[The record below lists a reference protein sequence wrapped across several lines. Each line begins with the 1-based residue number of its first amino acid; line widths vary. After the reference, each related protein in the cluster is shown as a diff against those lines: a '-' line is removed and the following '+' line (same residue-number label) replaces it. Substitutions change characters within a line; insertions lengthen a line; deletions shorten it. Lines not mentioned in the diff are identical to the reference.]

1 MVIGTARSEK
11 HLHVSADRLARWLR
25 STYKLSPI
33 ADGLLG
39 RNELKLKLRR
49 KAKRSRLLSA
59 VGAKET
65 SSGDVDDGI
74 RTGWVCVN
82 VGRVEG
88 GDLKKEADLEIEE
101 EQDFVG
107 FGTRTGG
114 SRIVVQMMTEEKRGQ
129 IELETLWNGILRRSL
144 KAQQIEPD
152 EAEKPQAEAPKKTIE
167 GPKMPQAEEPRM
179 FESPSHQGGPRIPTT
194 SGSSHFM
201 PFNGPSQ
208 QGAQQSRGFSTFTDI
223 GTEPF
228 SKSYKRKFRAREL
241 ERNTEQQL
249 QQADLSASTLRKL
262 LDVLKSMDP
271 DSAFDALG
279 KDSEDTTSTDF
290 LVAFHQAMPDFPRAR
305 HWHLHT
311 ELSCFGL
318 ELGHPGYTPELL
330 VSHIESMH
338 HACITPS
345 RATYH
350 MILETLL
357 PPSGLLYQE
366 DTGGDPSYRLHTDAV
381 KIVMDILDN
390 MYNDG
395 FYAGSRYILHLL
407 SQATVLP
414 TDLTST
420 DASPQPSLEVP
431 SHPLD
436 LTIPIL
442 RYNISQSHWP
452 HIWRIWTSF
461 PRRFLPRPKIMYRVL
476 FDAVAATR
484 HQNACIET
492 LRALVPDL
500 LREEYREDY
509 RDEESEIRLRGELAK
524 SVLRCLQ
531 VAEPRAAEMG
541 RKGGR
546 GEWAEL
552 WRAMTRTV
560 AEVGTVDGNVHG
572 NGDGGEKREEE
583 GVD

>member
-1 MVIGTARSEK
+1 MSLPRAVRGALASAAGVSTTLPDRSRPWQALRAPPRASAFSSRADSLPGQELDITENLPSELNESKEASTQPSNDNSPVAAQSPPPQQNAVPWYLQVDSPTPQQDHPLSARQQLPELPPSPPPLLQPILE
-11 HLHVSADRLARWLR
+11 HVSVELGLDDLSLLDLR
-25 STYKLSPI
+25 ALDPPP
-33 ADGLLG
+33 ALG
-39 RNELKLKLRR
+39 ANL
-49 KAKRSRLLSA
+49 
-59 VGAKET
+59 
-65 SSGDVDDGI
+65 I
-74 RTGWVCVN
+74 
-82 VGRVEG
+82 
-88 GDLKKEADLEIEE
+88 
-101 EQDFVG
+101 
-107 FGTRTGG
+107 
-114 SRIVVQMMTEEKRGQ
+114 M
-129 IELETLWNGILRRSL
+129 
-144 KAQQIEPD
+144 IEPD

-390 MYNDG
+390 
-395 FYAGSRYILHLL
+395 I
-407 SQATVLP
+407 P
-414 TDLTST
+414 TGRISGESGL
-420 DASPQPSLEVP
+420 P
-431 SHPLD
+431 SHAASYPARRSCIVSSS
-436 LTIPIL
+436 T
-442 RYNISQSHWP
+442 QW
-452 HIWRIWTSF
+452 
-461 PRRFLPRPKIMYRVL
+461 PRRAIRMP
-476 FDAVAATR
+476 ASR
-484 HQNACIET
+484 H
-492 LRALVPDL
+492 
-500 LREEYREDY
+500 
-509 RDEESEIRLRGELAK
+509 
-524 SVLRCLQ
+524 
-531 VAEPRAAEMG
+531 
-541 RKGGR
+541 
-546 GEWAEL
+546 
-552 WRAMTRTV
+552 
-560 AEVGTVDGNVHG
+560 
-572 NGDGGEKREEE
+572 
-583 GVD
+583 